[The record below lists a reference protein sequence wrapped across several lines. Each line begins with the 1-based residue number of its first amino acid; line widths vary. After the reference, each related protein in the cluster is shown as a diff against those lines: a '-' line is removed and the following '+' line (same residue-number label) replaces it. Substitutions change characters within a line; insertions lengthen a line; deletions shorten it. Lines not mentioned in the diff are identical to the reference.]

1 MINPSNSTHTSN
13 IFFLSFQVL
22 TANIGTLLDLY
33 GVEKGLDHF
42 KSSQELTF
50 DEFRYYLQH
59 EVFSSLP
66 KSATLPIVRD
76 YEKKISEVGL
86 LLLILHIACW

>member
-1 MINPSNSTHTSN
+1 MCVI
-13 IFFLSFQVL
+13 FQVL

-42 KSSQELTF
+42 RSSQELTF
-50 DEFRYYLQH
+50 DEFKYYLQH

-66 KSATLPIVRD
+66 KTITLPIVRE
-76 YEKKISEVGL
+76 YEKKISEVNKDYEL
-86 LLLILHIACW
+86 LHFEILDTAYY

>member
-1 MINPSNSTHTSN
+1 MYI
-13 IFFLSFQVL
+13 LLQVL

-42 KSSQELTF
+42 KSTQELSF

-66 KSATLPIVRD
+66 KTATLPVVREF
-76 YEKKISEVGL
+76 EKKISEVCKKAYGPPW
-86 LLLILHIACW
+86 LIIVSSNVYWVEL

>member
-1 MINPSNSTHTSN
+1 MADITPTC
-13 IFFLSFQVL
+13 FQVL

-42 KSSQELTF
+42 RSSQELSF

-59 EVFSSLP
+59 EVFTSLP
-66 KSATLPIVRD
+66 KTVTLPTVRE
-76 YEKKISEVGL
+76 YEKKISEVSFRGK
-86 LLLILHIACW
+86 IECFIVNKRKTPKKQP

>member
-1 MINPSNSTHTSN
+1 M
-13 IFFLSFQVL
+13 LSLLPQVL

-42 KSSQELTF
+42 RSSQELTF

-66 KSATLPIVRD
+66 KTATLQVVR
-76 YEKKISEVGL
+76 EFETKISEVKYL
-86 LLLILHIACW
+86 KRKTFIFL